1 MLRDF
6 STPLEMTRCPAAP
19 QLRAGSE
26 APAFQR
32 WERSIHNAT
41 SPVRNEKTPA
51 QNRKHAGEAFHH
63 TECLENIA
71 LAPAKC
77 GNVICISN
85 TSFHLLGLCDET
97 GRILGLYVVV
107 RECAALGSGTNSIP
121 AFPGPAQTS
130 GCFSRSDGPAPR
142 SDRRSR
148 SADAAQRTG
157 SEKFGPN
164 YDDSG

>member
-6 STPLEMTRCPAAP
+6 STPLEMTKCPAAP
-19 QLRAGSE
+19 HLRAGSE

-32 WERSIHNAT
+32 RERSIHNET
-41 SPVRNEKTPA
+41 SPVRNETLQLRTGSPRAKLFITLNVSKTSLS
-51 QNRKHAGEAFHH
+51 QMR
-63 TECLENIA
+63 
-71 LAPAKC
+71 C

-107 RECAALGSGTNSIP
+107 RECAALGSGTNSIS
-121 AFPGPAQTS
+121 AFPRPAQTS
-130 GCFSRSDGPAPR
+130 GCFSRSDGPGPR